1 MPNLAANL
9 TIALRRG
16 AVSGPVRTG
25 SPPDSKGRVPV
36 SVRPPGSALKQ
47 KLRDHGLAQVLHNLP
62 AGNWA
67 GGERGVAC
75 LPDQVDEFK
84 AGIKLIETINTRD
97 LPGSSSA
104 RPVRPSSGVVRCD
117 CFEFNER

>member
-1 MPNLAANL
+1 MRGRRSRGNL
-9 TIALRRG
+9 
-16 AVSGPVRTG
+16 
-25 SPPDSKGRVPV
+25 
-36 SVRPPGSALKQ
+36 RPLKQ

>member
-1 MPNLAANL
+1 MPFLGRFEPAA
-9 TIALRRG
+9 RRIQ
-16 AVSGPVRTG
+16 R
-25 SPPDSKGRVPV
+25 GRVPV

-47 KLRDHGLAQVLHNLP
+47 KLRDHGLAQVLHN
-62 AGNWA
+62 
-67 GGERGVAC
+67 